1 MRLRHFPLAA
11 AVFYVGLN
19 IHVAPAQSPSSP
31 APPMQVLQNDKAK
44 PAQAGTEEPS
54 VKPPAKAA
62 TEVFVNGQLAVPGA
76 PSYSQTVPS
85 KFSERNAKLDK
96 LPTMA
101 LPLGLTDEQKRDIAQ
116 TVAQGDAPVSD
127 ISAKPAD
134 MLPADTPVTAF
145 SDKVKDAAPMTSGLH
160 FIRTRDKILF
170 VRANTMVVVG
180 EISTN

>member
-11 AVFYVGLN
+11 AAFYVGLN
-19 IHVAPAQSPSSP
+19 IHVAPAQQTQSSP
-31 APPMQVLQNDKAK
+31 PPPQRVLENDRAKPMQGGK
-44 PAQAGTEEPS
+44 EEPS
-54 VKPPAKAA
+54 SHVPTAA
-62 TEVFVNGQLAVPGA
+62 TEVLVNGRLAVPGA
-76 PSYSQTVPS
+76 PADSQTVPA

-96 LPTMA
+96 LPIMA

-116 TVAQGDAPVSD
+116 TVSQGNAPVSD